1 MNVNLLTY
9 HQVIFPQIQLMQSMV
24 LSFMQRWLKL
34 KKSVISR
41 LILLLR
47 EIKIIMVQRQLILLQ
62 LALMR
67 NQSAVNGVSLGNNAT
82 SNFQIRQRLVC
93 DPC

>member
-34 KKSVISR
+34 KKFVIFR
-41 LILLLR
+41 LIRLLKGT
-47 EIKIIMVQRQLILLQ
+47 KIIMVQRQLILLQ
-62 LALMR
+62 LVLMQ
-67 NQSAVNGVSLGNNAT
+67 NQVQLMA
-82 SNFQIRQRLVC
+82 FH
-93 DPC
+93 